1 MTTYNRLAAV
11 SIGALVILMT
21 GCIPLA
27 PGTASVPVTS
37 AAESGDPHSFS
48 RPHEVSIRHISLDLG
63 VDFERQQLAGTATL
77 SLENHTSASE
87 LVLDTRDLDIRGVT
101 AGASKQPAQ
110 YTLGDEVSPSLGRPL
125 TIQLPRG
132 TETVSIDY
140 VTSPGA
146 AAIQWLTAEQTAD
159 GRHPFLLTQSQ
170 AILAR
175 TWIPLQ
181 DTPTVR
187 FTYDATIRVPA
198 GLLAVMSA
206 ENPTEKNASGV
217 YTFRMPQAIPSYLM
231 ALAVGD
237 LAFHAWDARTGVY
250 AEPSVIKRAAWEF
263 EDTPK
268 MMTAAENLYGPYRWG
283 RYDLLVLPP
292 SFPFGGMENPR
303 LTFATPTILAGDRS
317 LVALV
322 AHELAHSWSG
332 NLATNATWNDF
343 WLNEGFTT
351 YFTNRI
357 MEEVYGREY
366 SEMLALLSMQDLE
379 GEVSSL
385 GATSADT
392 HLFLDLEGRDPDE
405 GMTDI
410 AYEKGHF
417 FLRMIEEAVG
427 RETFDA
433 FLRSYFDR
441 YAFRSLTTRD
451 FIADFEREFL
461 RGDPSLRAKLR
472 IDEWIYGPGIPSN
485 APRPQSPAFTE
496 VEAQLARFEGGTA
509 PSSLATADW
518 TTHEWLHFLRNLPAG
533 LSRQQMAA
541 LDSAFKLTQ
550 SGNSEIQAIW
560 FEQSLRNGYSE
571 AYPAMERFLTTMGRR
586 KFLTPLYTEM
596 VKTPEGK
603 ELATKIYRQARPGY
617 HSVSRQTIDGI
628 VGWRG

>member
-1 MTTYNRLAAV
+1 MRVTSRTVAV
-11 SIGALVILMT
+11 SMTAFAMFMT
-21 GCIPLA
+21 GCIPHA
-27 PGTASVPVTS
+27 PGTAPVPGELARTS
-37 AAESGDPHSFS
+37 DSHSFS
-48 RPHEVSIRHISLDLG
+48 RPHEVSIEHISLDLG
-63 VDFERQQLAGTATL
+63 VDFERQQLAGRATL
-77 SLENHTSASE
+77 SIDNHTGASE

-101 AGASKQPAQ
+101 LGSARQPAQ
-110 YTLGDEVSPSLGRPL
+110 FALGEEGSPNLGRPL
-125 TIQLPRG
+125 TIQLRPG
-132 TETVSIDY
+132 TDSVTIDY
-140 VTSPGA
+140 ATSPGA
-146 AAIQWLTAEQTAD
+146 AAIQWLTKEQTSD
-159 GRHPFLLTQSQ
+159 GKHPFLLTQSQ

-250 AEPSVIKRAAWEF
+250 AEPSVIEKAAWEF

-351 YFTNRI
+351 YFTQRI

-379 GEVSSL
+379 SEVSSL
-385 GATSADT
+385 GAASADT

-405 GMTDI
+405 GMTRI
-410 AYEKGHF
+410 AYYKGYF

-427 RETFDA
+427 RKTFDA

-441 YAFRSLTTRD
+441 YAFRSLTTQD
-451 FIADFEREFL
+451 FLADFEREFL

-472 IDEWIYGPGIPSN
+472 IDEWVYGPGIPSN

-496 VEAQLARFEGGTA
+496 VEAQLARFSGGAA
-509 PSSLATADW
+509 PASLATADW

-533 LSRQQMAA
+533 LSRDRMAA

-560 FEQSLRNGYSE
+560 FEQSLKNNYSE

-586 KFLTPLYTEM
+586 KFLTPLYSEM

-603 ELATKIYRQARPGY
+603 VLAMKIYRQARPGY

-628 VGWRG
+628 VGWPG

>member
-1 MTTYNRLAAV
+1 MMMCNSRTVATLIAAL
-11 SIGALVILMT
+11 ALVFT
-21 GCIPLA
+21 SCIPLA
-27 PGTASVPVTS
+27 PGTAAMPG
-37 AAESGDPHSFS
+37 AAPQSGDPHSFS
-48 RPHEVSIRHISLDLG
+48 RPHEVSIEHISLDLG
-63 VDFERQQLAGTATL
+63 VDFDKRQLAGQATL
-77 SLENHTSASE
+77 RLDNHTRASE

-101 AGASKQPAQ
+101 VGSSGQPAQ
-110 YTLGDEVSPSLGRPL
+110 YELAADVPPSFGRAL
-125 TIQLPRG
+125 TIQLPPG
-132 TETVSIDY
+132 TESVTIDY
-140 VTSPGA
+140 ATSPDA
-146 AAIQWLTAEQTAD
+146 AAIQWLTKEQTAD

-187 FTYDATIRVPA
+187 FTYDATIRVPPA
-198 GLLAVMSA
+198 LLAVMSA
-206 ENPTEKNASGV
+206 ENPTQKNATGV

-250 AEPSVIKRAAWEF
+250 AEPSVIEKAAWEF
-263 EDTPK
+263 ADTPK
-268 MMTAAENLYGPYRWG
+268 MMTAAEKLYGPYRWG

-332 NLATNATWNDF
+332 NLVTNATWNDF

-351 YFTNRI
+351 YFTQRI

-366 SEMLALLSMQDLE
+366 SEMLALLSMQDLQAQ
-379 GEVSSL
+379 VDAL
-385 GATSADT
+385 GATSPDT
-392 HLFLDLEGRDPDE
+392 HLFLELEGRDPDE

-410 AYEKGHF
+410 AYEKGYHF
-417 FLRMIEEAVG
+417 IRMIEETVG
-427 RETFDA
+427 RAKLDA
-433 FLRSYFDR
+433 FLRQYFDR
-441 YAFRSLTTRD
+441 FAFRSMTTRD
-451 FIADFEREFL
+451 FLAYLDREL
-461 RGDPSLRAKLR
+461 LAGDPSLRARLR
-472 IDEWIYGPGIPSN
+472 IDEWVYGPGIPSN
-485 APRPQSPAFTE
+485 APRPQSPAFAQ
-496 VEAQLARFEGGTA
+496 VEAQLERFTAGTA
-509 PSSLATADW
+509 PASLATAQW
-518 TTHEWLHFLRNLPAG
+518 TTHEWLHFLRNLPPG
-533 LSRQQMAA
+533 LSRDRMAA
-541 LDSAFKLTQ
+541 LDAAFKLSQ
-550 SGNSEIQAIW
+550 SGNSEIQGIW
-560 FEQSLRNGYSE
+560 FEQSIKNGYSE

-603 ELATKIYRQARPGY
+603 EMAMRIYRKARPGY

-628 VGWRG
+628 VGWPG